1 MNSINKT
8 LFNNSDNNNNFF
20 IICHHCKKLINQN
33 EIIIC
38 TGINCGEN
46 YCFTCLKNIYYKKE
60 DIKEIIEE
68 SKENGWICFK
78 CQNKCLCNKCKFKKE
93 KIIDNVIIEI
103 PSQNN
108 EENNNIT
115 SNTFNNDAILIQTLT
130 KGYKP
135 KIDISKIKFP
145 NISNTTNSNQKLKN
159 KLVKVAKL
167 CEHYYRHKCKS
178 EIFQKECLICHEN
191 EFHTNELLRFK
202 NSDDFLNYLRYC
214 ILLIENTICYDK
226 TIYKNNKKFIMEYY
240 KDYEENIMDWEFHI
254 PKTICKFCLLNMFNK
269 DNILLQCKTILID
282 DFTKEI
288 ENKNDLVYSK
298 IKEKKS
304 VKHIQNKNNNN
315 NDKYN
320 IILRKNIININ
331 KDCNIQKNKTKEY
344 IFQYD
349 NYLEIKQVYENLIK
363 LIKDFYNIV
372 NFFINNKYIILL
384 YLNKIN
390 RVEYQFTIKNL
401 IMKYKNIIEIKEKL
415 YLILNEHKNKIDK
428 LIISIYNSGV
438 NYIPD
443 NLINE
448 CVTLKTENDL
458 IFKNLKEIINV
469 FNIYAEYFLKRI
481 ENI

>member
-1 MNSINKT
+1 MNSLNKT
-8 LFNNSDNNNNFF
+8 LINNSDNNNNFF

-33 EIIIC
+33 EIINC
-38 TGINCGEN
+38 TGMNCGEN
-46 YCFTCLKNIYYKKE
+46 YCFTCLKNIYYKNK

-93 KIIDNVIIEI
+93 KFIDNVVIEI

-108 EENNNIT
+108 EENNNIN
-115 SNTFNNDAILIQTLT
+115 SIPFNNDAILIQTLS

-135 KIDISKIKFP
+135 VIDISKLKFP
-145 NISNTTNSNQKLKN
+145 NISNITNVNKKLKN
-159 KLVKVAKL
+159 KLIKVAKL
-167 CEHYYRHKCKS
+167 CEHYYRHKCKTV
-178 EIFQKECLICHEN
+178 IFHKECLICHEN

-214 ILLIENTICYDK
+214 ILLTENTICYDRN
-226 TIYKNNKKFIMEYY
+226 IYNKNKKIIMEYY
-240 KDYEENIMDWEFHI
+240 KEYEENIMDWEFHI
-254 PKTICKFCLLNMFNK
+254 PKTICKLCLLKMFN
-269 DNILLQCKTILID
+269 NCNVLLKCKTILID

-304 VKHIQNKNNNN
+304 VKNKNKNNN

-331 KDCNIQKNKTKEY
+331 RDCDIQKNKSKEY
-344 IFQYD
+344 IFKYD
-349 NYLEIKQVYENLIK
+349 NYLEIKQLYENLIK
-363 LIKDFYNIV
+363 LINDFYNIV

-390 RVEYQFTIKNL
+390 RIEYQSTIKNL
-401 IMKYKNIIEIKEKL
+401 NMKYKNIIEIEKKL
-415 YLILNEHKNKIDK
+415 HLILIEHKNKIDT
-428 LIISIYNSGV
+428 LIISLYNSNV
-438 NYIPD
+438 NFYPK
-443 NLINE
+443 NLIDL
-448 CVTLKTENDL
+448 CVTLKIENNL
-458 IFKNLKEIINV
+458 IFKNLIEIINI
-469 FNIYAEYFLKRI
+469 FNNYAEYFLKRI